1 MKGEWPLVLAL
12 LCLLWDRS
20 QGAKEEEEEEERLPN
35 KCEVCK
41 FLTVE
46 LQSVLE
52 KSSRSKEVLEMGQ
65 ILDSGSRKKRIK
77 YNTSETRL
85 AEALDNICE
94 RILEYSVHAE
104 RQGSLR
110 YAKGQSET
118 MTTLKNL
125 RNKGVKVELGIPEEL
140 WDEPSFEVTTMK
152 KQCETMLEE
161 FEEVVEDWYF
171 HHQDEG
177 LQAFLC
183 ETHVL
188 RRSDRECLKEVWTGK
203 KGDLGRAPDEKAE
216 VEDQRMDALSSDQP
230 GPDPSMDTSHW
241 EDGHYPG
248 EL

>member
-12 LCLLWDRS
+12 LCLFWDRS
-20 QGAKEEEEEEERLPN
+20 QGAKEEEQERLPN

-104 RQGSLR
+104 RHGSLR
-110 YAKGQSET
+110 YAK
-118 MTTLKNL
+118 
-125 RNKGVKVELGIPEEL
+125 
-140 WDEPSFEVTTMK
+140 
-152 KQCETMLEE
+152 CETMLEE

-171 HHQDEG
+171 HHQGEG

-188 RRSDRECLKEVWTGK
+188 RPNDRECLKEVWTGK
-203 KGDLGRAPDEKAE
+203 KGDPGHAPDEKADD
-216 VEDQRMDALSSDQP
+216 EDQSMDALPSDKP
-230 GPDPSMDTSHW
+230 GPDPSVDTSQW
-241 EDGHYPG
+241 EGGRYPG